1 MGSYFEVSN
10 YPAQKKA
17 TLRRLASPR
26 DTGGIVVWVEDESD
40 ISKAKADLPF
50 GDIVDWKGDASGK
63 TTFDVDYYKAA
74 RIKAASAKA
83 SLNGDKTQDASK
95 LFTPEATS
103 DKSKI
108 TYTVAAMNAINGGS
122 AHLADDGITIIPER
136 GGEVKVW
143 ALYDGERVASVILT
157 VKTLLTAKAK
167 PLDFHIG
174 DLDAGPEVWFDVAPA
189 GTPITLS
196 VKHTGPGAAEVTTE
210 GKLKAVAIGD
220 VKVTGTT
227 PDGTSKEITVH
238 INAAIIHPVIRK
250 PSRKA
255 HLAAMPAL
263 ALGKGGAT
271 LAFASMFD
279 ASGVKPTDLDFT
291 VTPKAAGSVD
301 QATGTLTLDAAT
313 KGQVTVEAVTKQGAT
328 VTFPAVTFTITSV
341 IEKATITAK
350 APTFNLTDAD
360 KPFSDFFTIAPT
372 SAPLNV
378 TIISGDTFAEIKAGK
393 VHAKAA
399 GTFKLKATTDNGD
412 PVEREFTITAEGV
425 TAKHPTANLAGDG
438 TLDVKTLFNV
448 VGSGAVTY
456 ALKGAAAGAAATK
469 AGDILTP
476 VKDGSVTVVATYA
489 GHTDT
494 AEVVVTVKPIIT
506 AKANPPSILT
516 GQAGKGAAD
525 YFTIAPTG
533 AAMTLSIVSG
543 TAATIVGGLVTPG
556 AAGTAGGT
564 VKVKAESPNA
574 DPVEIDILITVP
586 KKVIGKGNITG
597 KAPDS
602 VIPADELFDYEGGA
616 SKADVT
622 AVTGTGVTWDNKAK
636 TLTVDHMA
644 ADGDITV
651 SFTAG
656 VAKSGTITIKDI
668 VAVPRA
674 PVVTFHQ
681 VDAPSPKGSVYFYL
695 VFGTADT
702 WADNKME
709 KSTKYLENTFTIT
722 ADTPANVNFI
732 PTDDF
737 TAASPVWSVLSTPG
751 AAGSKGNI
759 IFTWKQDPKQVQ
771 TIEVTVNP

>member
-1 MGSYFEVSN
+1 MSGLFWVVNDTTDPKS
-10 YPAQKKA
+10 KKVVL
-17 TLRRLASPR
+17 TRVDSPL
-26 DTGGIVVWVEDESD
+26 GLSPVVLITNEAD
-40 ISKAKADLPF
+40 ISTASEKPFSELVTWKGAITGDKLELAYTAVTAKA
-50 GDIVDWKGDASGK
+50 A
-63 TTFDVDYYKAA
+63 TT
-74 RIKAASAKA
+74 
-83 SLNGDKTQDASK
+83 LNGDSTIKAST
-95 LFTPEATS
+95 LFTGVEDNVSFAIHAT
-103 DKSKI
+103 
-108 TYTVAAMNAINGGS
+108 NAQNGGS
-122 AHLADDGITIIPER
+122 AHLADDGDTIIPER
-136 GGEVKVW
+136 AGKVKVW
-143 ALYDGERVASVILT
+143 AIINGERVASVDLT
-157 VKTLLTAKAK
+157 VKTLLTVKAS
-167 PLDFHIG
+167 PVPFHV
-174 DLDAGPEVWFDVAPA
+174 DDNDADASRWFDVAPA
-189 GTPITLS
+189 TLGLSLSIKTAKPDVATLTHEGRLHAVGAGDIT
-196 VKHTGPGAAEVTTE
+196 
-210 GKLKAVAIGD
+210 
-220 VKVTGTT
+220 VTGTAE
-227 PDGTSKEITVH
+227 DGTTKDVVVH
-238 INAAIIHPVIRK
+238 VLINPLRM
-250 PSRKA
+250 PPTN
-255 HLAAMPAL
+255 LAAQPDL
-263 ALGKGGAT
+263 ATAKGGST
-271 LAFASMFD
+271 LSLHDMFD
-279 ASGVKPTDLDFT
+279 VSGVAPADLDFT
-291 VTPKAAGSVD
+291 VSPTAAGD
-301 QATGTLTLDAAT
+301 IDLATGALALKPAT
-313 KGQVTVEAVTKQGAT
+313 KGKVTVKAKTKASAT
-328 VTFPAVTFTITSV
+328 VTLPEVTFTITNV

-350 APTFNLTDAD
+350 TAPKFNLTDAD

-372 SAPLNV
+372 SAPLRV
-378 TIISGDTFAEIKAGK
+378 TVKSGGTFAEIKADK

-399 GTFKLKATTDNGD
+399 GTFKLEATTDNGD
-412 PVEREFTITAEGV
+412 TKELEVTITVEGV
-425 TAKHPTANLAGDG
+425 TAKHPTANLLGNG

-448 VGSGAVTY
+448 VGSGTVTY
-456 ALKGAAAGAAATK
+456 DMTTPAAGAAATK

-476 VKDGSVTVVATYA
+476 AKDGSVTIEATYA
-489 GHTDT
+489 GNPTK
-494 AEVVVTVKPIIT
+494 AQVVVTVKPIIT
-506 AKANPPSILT
+506 KKANPPRIET

-543 TAATIVGGLVTPG
+543 TAATIVGGLITPG
-556 AAGTAGGT
+556 AAGAAGGT

-574 DPVEIDILITVP
+574 DPVEIDVLINVP

-681 VDAPSPKGSVYFYL
+681 VDAPSSKGEVYFYL

-732 PTDDF
+732 PTDDL

-759 IFTWKQDPKQVQ
+759 LFTWKQDPKQVQ